1 MQYPRPMSPKE
12 FLNRRWGHFQFL
24 FKTVP
29 QEDIGI
35 LKERFLMFLSEFSRV
50 PCFECAHINI
60 LSPYNFPSLL
70 QRQQSVFDLKGPV
83 DL

>member
-1 MQYPRPMSPKE
+1 MSPKE
-12 FLNRRWGHFQFL
+12 S
-24 FKTVP
+24 FKQEVGTFSVPVP
-29 QEDIGI
+29 QEDIGV